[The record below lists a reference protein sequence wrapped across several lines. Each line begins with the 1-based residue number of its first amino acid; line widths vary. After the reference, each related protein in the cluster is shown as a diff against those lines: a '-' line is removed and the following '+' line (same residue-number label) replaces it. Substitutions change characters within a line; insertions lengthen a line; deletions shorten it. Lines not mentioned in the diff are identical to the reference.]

1 MKLLLEIS
9 DKDVNNGSIERFDKP
24 YTLRK
29 AARAI
34 VVNDKNEIAFQ
45 FVSKHNYHK
54 LPGGGIDEGE
64 TILQGLKREIKEE
77 TGCEDIE
84 IMNEVGMI
92 IEYRNE
98 IDILQISYC
107 YLAKPLGK
115 ISKPEY
121 EKEELEGGFEP
132 LWVSIDKAIELLK
145 NDQPDTYDGRFIIK
159 RDLAFLMENKNVS
172 GFLGN

>member
-9 DKDVNNGSIERFDKP
+9 DKDVNNGPVERFNKP

-34 VVNDKNEIAFQ
+34 VVNSKNEIAFQ

-54 LPGGGIDEGE
+54 LPGGGINEGE
-64 TILQGLKREIKEE
+64 SILRGLKRELKEE
-77 TGCEDIE
+77 AGCEDIE
-84 IMNEVGMI
+84 IINEVGMI

-115 ISKPEY
+115 ISKSEY
-121 EKEELEGGFEP
+121 DKEELENGFEP
-132 LWVSIDKAIELLK
+132 LWVPIDKAIDLLK
-145 NDQPDTYDGRFIIK
+145 NDKPDTYDGGFIIK
-159 RDLAFLMENKNVS
+159 RDLAFLMENKNI
-172 GFLGN
+172 

>member
-9 DKDVNNGSIERFDKP
+9 DKDVNNGSVERFNKP

-45 FVSKHNYHK
+45 FNSKYNYHK
-54 LPGGGIDEGE
+54 LPGGGINEGE

-77 TGCEDIE
+77 TGCENIE
-84 IMNEVGMI
+84 IIDEIGMI

-98 IDILQISYC
+98 LDILQISYC
-107 YLAKPLGK
+107 YLAKPIGGMFEPQYDK
-115 ISKPEY
+115 G
-121 EKEELEGGFEP
+121 ELEDGFKP
-132 LWVSIDKAIELLK
+132 LWVSKDEAIELLK
-145 NDQPDTYDGRFIIK
+145 EDKPNDYEGKFIVK
-159 RDLAFLMENKNVS
+159 RDLAFLEKVK
-172 GFLGN
+172 